1 MTTHG
6 KYCDFDFYVT
16 SLDAENGYAA
26 TEPMSSGLSLLEAV
40 SEFYKRCGRYPSST
54 NIMLGVE
61 YTTSRRDLEPAGKGA
76 ADLLQ
81 RVNGHLHLSKDHEQS
96 AVLSQEGLI
105 ANNAVSFLKQQSER
119 FYEISDKYT
128 AECAKF
134 ISDNLPEITD
144 DPEKFSELI
153 SRVTEE
159 YGIERCKAV
168 IANEYRLTDQQLLTP
183 ETADYLA
190 NIPADQNDRF
200 RINSPPIVLDMLT
213 AAIRKVEGLSETETK
228 LFRSGLVN
236 GGREQVQSQSTQV
249 KTEIEHHAS
258 LEKSVKS
265 VEMLPVVRTSFSTL
279 ANSRAVML
287 PTTKMKMQT
296 GIRYGIFLLN
306 QRLLSK
312 PYAL

>member
-6 KYCDFDFYVT
+6 KYCDFNFYVT

-81 RVNGHLHLSKDHEQS
+81 RVNGHLHLSKDYEQS

-105 ANNAVSFLKQQSER
+105 ANNAISFLKQQSEH

-128 AECAKF
+128 AECARF
-134 ISDNLPEITD
+134 ISNNLPEITD
-144 DPEKFSELI
+144 DPEKFFELI
-153 SRVTEE
+153 SRAAEE

-168 IANEYRLTDQQLLTP
+168 LANEYRLANQQLLTP

-190 NIPADQNDRF
+190 NISADQNDRF
-200 RINSPPIVLDMLT
+200 RINSPPLVLDMLT
-213 AAIRKVEGLSETETK
+213 AAIRKVEGLSESETK

-236 GGREQVQSQSTQV
+236 GDREQVQSQSTQV

-258 LEKSVKS
+258 LEEHGLVSDDQWS
-265 VEMLPVVRTSFSTL
+265 M
-279 ANSRAVML
+279 
-287 PTTKMKMQT
+287 
-296 GIRYGIFLLN
+296 
-306 QRLLSK
+306 
-312 PYAL
+312 

>member
-6 KYCDFDFYVT
+6 KYCDFNFYVT

-81 RVNGHLHLSKDHEQS
+81 RVNGHLHISRDYEQS
-96 AVLSQEGLI
+96 AVISQEGLI

-153 SRVTEE
+153 SRATEE

-168 IANEYRLTDQQLLTP
+168 LANEYRLTDQQLFTP

-190 NIPADQNDRF
+190 NISADQNDRF

-213 AAIRKVEGLSETETK
+213 AAIRKVEGLSESETK

-236 GGREQVQSQSTQV
+236 GDREQVQSQSTQV

-258 LEKSVKS
+258 LEEHGLVSDDQWS
-265 VEMLPVVRTSFSTL
+265 M
-279 ANSRAVML
+279 
-287 PTTKMKMQT
+287 
-296 GIRYGIFLLN
+296 
-306 QRLLSK
+306 
-312 PYAL
+312 

>member
-6 KYCDFDFYVT
+6 KYCDFNFYVT

-40 SEFYKRCGRYPSST
+40 SEFYKRCGRYPSNT

-105 ANNAVSFLKQQSER
+105 ANNAVSLLKQQSER

-144 DPEKFSELI
+144 DPEKFFELI
-153 SRVTEE
+153 SRAAEE

-168 IANEYRLTDQQLLTP
+168 LANEYRLTDQQSLTP

-190 NIPADQNDRF
+190 NISADQNDRF
-200 RINSPPIVLDMLT
+200 RINAPPIVLDMLT
-213 AAIRKVEGLSETETK
+213 AAIRKVEGLSESETK

-236 GGREQVQSQSTQV
+236 GDREQVQSQSTQV

-258 LEKSVKS
+258 LEEHGLVSDDQWS
-265 VEMLPVVRTSFSTL
+265 M
-279 ANSRAVML
+279 
-287 PTTKMKMQT
+287 
-296 GIRYGIFLLN
+296 
-306 QRLLSK
+306 
-312 PYAL
+312 

>member
-6 KYCDFDFYVT
+6 KYCDFNFYVT

-40 SEFYKRCGRYPSST
+40 SDFYKRCGRYPSST

-61 YTTSRRDLEPAGKGA
+61 YTTDRRDLEPAGKGA

-81 RVNGHLHLSKDHEQS
+81 RVSGHLHLSRDYEQS

-134 ISDNLPEITD
+134 VSDNMPEITD

-153 SRVTEE
+153 SRATEE
-159 YGIERCKAV
+159 YGIERCKSKL
-168 IANEYRLTDQQLLTP
+168 RLMRLCRRALP
-183 ETADYLA
+183 
-190 NIPADQNDRF
+190 
-200 RINSPPIVLDMLT
+200 
-213 AAIRKVEGLSETETK
+213 
-228 LFRSGLVN
+228 RSGL
-236 GGREQVQSQSTQV
+236 
-249 KTEIEHHAS
+249 
-258 LEKSVKS
+258 
-265 VEMLPVVRTSFSTL
+265 
-279 ANSRAVML
+279 NSA
-287 PTTKMKMQT
+287 
-296 GIRYGIFLLN
+296 
-306 QRLLSK
+306 
-312 PYAL
+312 

>member
-61 YTTSRRDLEPAGKGA
+61 YTTSRRDFKPAGKGA

-81 RVNGHLHLSKDHEQS
+81 CINGHLHLSRYYEQS
-96 AVLSQEGLI
+96 EVLSQEGLI

-128 AECAKF
+128 AECARF

-153 SRVTEE
+153 SRAAEE
-159 YGIERCKAV
+159 YGIELCKSV
-168 IANEYRLTDQQLLTP
+168 LANEYRLTDQQLLTP

-190 NIPADQNDRF
+190 NISADQNELF
-200 RINSPPIVLDMLT
+200 RINSPLIVLDMLT
-213 AAIRKVEGLSETETK
+213 AAIRKVDGLSKSETK

-236 GGREQVQSQSTQV
+236 GDREQVQSQSTQV

-258 LEKSVKS
+258 LEEHGLVSDDQWS
-265 VEMLPVVRTSFSTL
+265 M
-279 ANSRAVML
+279 
-287 PTTKMKMQT
+287 
-296 GIRYGIFLLN
+296 
-306 QRLLSK
+306 
-312 PYAL
+312 

>member
-6 KYCDFDFYVT
+6 KYCDFNFYVT

-40 SEFYKRCGRYPSST
+40 SEFYKRCGRYPSNT

-144 DPEKFSELI
+144 DPEKFSEL
-153 SRVTEE
+153 S
-159 YGIERCKAV
+159 AV
-168 IANEYRLTDQQLLTP
+168 RLFLQT
-183 ETADYLA
+183 
-190 NIPADQNDRF
+190 
-200 RINSPPIVLDMLT
+200 
-213 AAIRKVEGLSETETK
+213 
-228 LFRSGLVN
+228 
-236 GGREQVQSQSTQV
+236 STV
-249 KTEIEHHAS
+249 
-258 LEKSVKS
+258 
-265 VEMLPVVRTSFSTL
+265 
-279 ANSRAVML
+279 
-287 PTTKMKMQT
+287 
-296 GIRYGIFLLN
+296 
-306 QRLLSK
+306 
-312 PYAL
+312 

>member
-16 SLDAENGYAA
+16 SLDAENGCAA

-40 SEFYKRCGRYPSST
+40 SEFYKRCGRYPSNT

-81 RVNGHLHLSKDHEQS
+81 RVNGHLHISKDYEQS

-105 ANNAVSFLKQQSER
+105 ANNAVSFLTQQSER

-144 DPEKFSELI
+144 DPEKLSEALLA
-153 SRVTEE
+153 
-159 YGIERCKAV
+159 KKK
-168 IANEYRLTDQQLLTP
+168 IALLTRDNVA
-183 ETADYLA
+183 EDRNTIFMLKDKKLA
-190 NIPADQNDRF
+190 
-200 RINSPPIVLDMLT
+200 
-213 AAIRKVEGLSETETK
+213 
-228 LFRSGLVN
+228 
-236 GGREQVQSQSTQV
+236 
-249 KTEIEHHAS
+249 IEVDFS
-258 LEKSVKS
+258 LEDVLKRLEDFNPK
-265 VEMLPVVRTSFSTL
+265 F
-279 ANSRAVML
+279 N
-287 PTTKMKMQT
+287 
-296 GIRYGIFLLN
+296 RYDLKNDYKKIGDI
-306 QRLLSK
+306 LLSQIGV
-312 PYAL
+312 

>member
-6 KYCDFDFYVT
+6 KYCDFDFYVA
-16 SLDAENGYAA
+16 SLDTENNYAA
-26 TEPMSSGLSLLEAV
+26 TEPISSGLSLLEAV

-81 RVNGHLHLSKDHEQS
+81 RVNGNLHISKDYEQS
-96 AVLSQEGLI
+96 AVLSQDGLI

-128 AECAKF
+128 AECARF

-144 DPEKFSELI
+144 DPEKLSELI
-153 SRVTEE
+153 SRAAEE
-159 YGIERCKAV
+159 YGIERCKTV
-168 IANEYRLTDQQLLTP
+168 LANEYRLANQQLLTP

-213 AAIRKVEGLSETETK
+213 AAIRKVDGLSESEAK

-249 KTEIEHHAS
+249 KTEIEHHAF
-258 LEKSVKS
+258 LEEHGLVSDDQWS
-265 VEMLPVVRTSFSTL
+265 M
-279 ANSRAVML
+279 
-287 PTTKMKMQT
+287 
-296 GIRYGIFLLN
+296 
-306 QRLLSK
+306 
-312 PYAL
+312 

>member
-1 MTTHG
+1 M
-6 KYCDFDFYVT
+6 
-16 SLDAENGYAA
+16 
-26 TEPMSSGLSLLEAV
+26 
-40 SEFYKRCGRYPSST
+40 
-54 NIMLGVE
+54 
-61 YTTSRRDLEPAGKGA
+61 
-76 ADLLQ
+76 
-81 RVNGHLHLSKDHEQS
+81 
-96 AVLSQEGLI
+96 LSQEGLI

-153 SRVTEE
+153 SRAAEE

-168 IANEYRLTDQQLLTP
+168 LANEYRLTDQQSITP

-213 AAIRKVEGLSETETK
+213 AALRKVEGLSESETK

-236 GGREQVQSQSTQV
+236 GDREQVQSQSTQV

-258 LEKSVKS
+258 LEEHGLVSDDQWS
-265 VEMLPVVRTSFSTL
+265 M
-279 ANSRAVML
+279 
-287 PTTKMKMQT
+287 
-296 GIRYGIFLLN
+296 
-306 QRLLSK
+306 
-312 PYAL
+312 

>member
-16 SLDAENGYAA
+16 SLDTENGYAA
-26 TEPMSSGLSLLEAV
+26 TEPMFSGLSLLEAV
-40 SEFYKRCGRYPSST
+40 SEFYKRCGRCPSST
-54 NIMLGVE
+54 NIMLGIE
-61 YTTSRRDLEPAGKGA
+61 YTTSRRDFEPAGKGA
-76 ADLLQ
+76 ADMLQ
-81 RVNGHLHLSKDHEQS
+81 RVNGHLHISKDYEQS

-105 ANNAVSFLKQQSER
+105 VNNAVSFLKQQSER

-153 SRVTEE
+153 ARAAEE

-168 IANEYRLTDQQLLTP
+168 LANEYLLSDQQSLNP

-213 AAIRKVEGLSETETK
+213 AAISKVDGLSESETK

-258 LEKSVKS
+258 LEEHGLVSDDQWS
-265 VEMLPVVRTSFSTL
+265 M
-279 ANSRAVML
+279 
-287 PTTKMKMQT
+287 
-296 GIRYGIFLLN
+296 
-306 QRLLSK
+306 
-312 PYAL
+312 